1 MLKDVY
7 KGIPDEIVS
16 VLKKLIP
23 HDDTYHKTHERRFA
37 RTLQEIVEKNPT
49 GKILE
54 LGTSHVL
61 PIALELLGIKAE
73 VHVTDFDL
81 SLPRKGTMVLES
93 GEYSRKV
100 QVYRLDLETEA
111 LPVDDATFDMVI
123 CSEVIEH
130 MEVDPQAM
138 LAEVNR
144 VIKDDGTLILTTPNV
159 ASSRGVWKIL
169 RGYEPYFYMQYR
181 HGATLYRHNYEYSL
195 PTLRRVLSDSGFI
208 GKMWT

>member
-1 MLKDVY
+1 
-7 KGIPDEIVS
+7 
-16 VLKKLIP
+16 
-23 HDDTYHKTHERRFA
+23 
-37 RTLQEIVEKNPT
+37 
-49 GKILE
+49 
-54 LGTSHVL
+54 
-61 PIALELLGIKAE
+61 
-73 VHVTDFDL
+73 
-81 SLPRKGTMVLES
+81 
-93 GEYSRKV
+93 
-100 QVYRLDLETEA
+100 
-111 LPVDDATFDMVI
+111 MVI

-208 GKMWT
+208 GKMWTEDTFEEPVYADIEALRAIGYKMDLIGDNIFAVVWKSSPVMQRYSEAIYAD